1 MKKIILYSVLILVA
15 IATKAQNNCN
25 TASPFCTG
33 TTYNFPAPVGQTAQS
48 GPDYGCLTTQPNPVW
63 YYLQI
68 GSSGSIT
75 MSIGGANS
83 GDDIDFVC
91 WGPFSSPTAPCTAQL
106 TSNCSPGCLNNT
118 DPFANYPSGNM
129 VDCSYDAQAVET
141 CTIPNAVTGQYYIV
155 CITNFGG
162 NATNIVFNQT
172 NTGQG
177 GAGSTN
183 CNILCNIT
191 GMTATPGPC
200 QTATNTFN
208 VTGSISTYAPPNSGT
223 LTITS
228 SCGGTTTLNPPFAT
242 STNYT
247 LSNISATGGNCTV
260 TASYSADPLCTYSV
274 VIASPQPC
282 NVVPCAISA
291 VTATPGACNPTFNT
305 YDLTGTVT
313 FSNPPSSGIL
323 TVSSSCGGSQ
333 VFNPPFTSPLSYT
346 IASIPS
352 TGQPCTVT
360 ATFSSASCTNS
371 ANYTAPASCLCAIT
385 SVSSNPSPCDPSTN
399 TFDVSGSVS
408 FTNQPSGGTLTV
420 SSSCGGTQTFN
431 APFTSPLTYTLTGL
445 PSSGSSCTVTA
456 TFSGASFCNNN
467 STFQAPPSCAT
478 CTTSA
483 SSNGPICEGQTLNL
497 TCSTAGAVSYSWAGP
512 NSFSSNVQ
520 NPSIPN
526 TTTNMSGNYTVTINM
541 PGGAV
546 CNAITLVTINPA
558 PNADAGQTV
567 SICTGGNVGLN
578 ASGGTSFSWTPATGL
593 SSNAIA
599 NPTAS
604 PTVTTQYTVTVGNNG
619 CFQTD
624 TVTVFVITQINPTIS
639 PNSNICL
646 GQSVQ
651 LTAGGGSIYSWSP
664 PTGLSASNIFNPV
677 ASPTATTNY
686 TVTVSTSGACPP
698 ANATVTV
705 NVYPAFNITVSAND
719 TICPGEL
726 GTVTASGAVSYIW
739 FPGGSTSA
747 SLSQSPNSS
756 TTYTVA
762 GSNGFCADTQTVAI
776 IVLPNP
782 SALFLSTTQLELGNF
797 SLCFTNNSTNGVSNT
812 INWNFG
818 DGNFSTEEDPCHEY
832 LDPGTYQVCMSIEN
846 AIGCSDTSCSLV
858 ILKPDWTLYVP
869 NTFTPN
875 GDGKNEIFY
884 AVGTNLLSFEMN
896 IFDRWGNLVYR
907 GTDINEGWNGKMN
920 NTGSEIVQIDT
931 YVWQIKITDSE
942 NKKRSFIGHVNVI
955 K

>member
-1 MKKIILYSVLILVA
+1 MKKFLLLTISLLVFFA
-15 IATKAQNNCN
+15 VNSQTNCN

-33 TTYNFPAPVGQTAQS
+33 TTYNFPAPTGQTAQT
-48 GPDYGCLTTQPNPVW
+48 GPDYGCLLSQPNPVW

-68 GSSGSIT
+68 ANSGTIT

-91 WGPFSSPTAPCTAQL
+91 WGPFTSPTGPCTAQL
-106 TSNCSPGCLNNT
+106 TSNCSPNCLNNT
-118 DPFANYPSGNM
+118 SGGVYPSGNM
-129 VDCSYDAQAVET
+129 VDCSYDPQAVEN
-141 CTIPNAVTGQYYIV
+141 CTIPNAVTGQYYLV

-162 NATNIVFNQT
+162 NSTNIVFNQT

-208 VTGSISTYAPPNSGT
+208 VTGSISTYAPPTSGT

-228 SCGGTTTLNPPFAT
+228 SCGGTTTFNPPFGT

-247 LSNISATGGNCTV
+247 LTNISATGGNCTV

-274 VIASPQPC
+274 VITSPQPC
-282 NVVPCAISA
+282 NVVPCAVTA
-291 VTATPGACNPTFNT
+291 VTATPGLCDPNFNT
-305 YDLTGTVT
+305 YDLTGSVT

-323 TVSSSCGGSQ
+323 TVSNSCGGSQ

-346 IASIPS
+346 LSSIPS

-360 ATFSSASCTNS
+360 ATFSSAACTNS
-371 ANYTAPASCLCAIT
+371 VSYTAPASCLCSIT
-385 SVSSNPSPCDPSTN
+385 SVSGNPSPCNTATN

-431 APFTSPLTYTLTGL
+431 PPFVSPITYTLTGL
-445 PSSGSSCTVTA
+445 PSNGSTCTVTA
-456 TFSGASFCNNN
+456 VFSGASSCNNN
-467 STFQAPPSCAT
+467 NTFQAPPSCAT
-478 CTTSA
+478 CTTTA
-483 SSNGPICEGQTLNL
+483 ANNGPICEGQTLNL
-497 TCSTAGAVSYSWAGP
+497 TCSTPGAISYSWAGP
-512 NSFSSNVQ
+512 NSYSSNVQ
-520 NPSIPN
+520 NPSVPN
-526 TTTNMSGNYTVTINM
+526 ATTSLTGNYTVTINM

-546 CNAITLVTINPA
+546 CNAVTSVNVNPA

-567 SICTGGNVGLN
+567 SICTGGSVPLN
-578 ASGGTSFSWTPATGL
+578 ATGGSTYSWTPATGL
-593 SSNAIA
+593 TSNAIA

-604 PTVTTQYTVTVGNNG
+604 PAVTTQYTVTVGNNG

-624 TVTVFVITQINPTIS
+624 TVTVFVITQITPTVN
-639 PNSNICL
+639 PNSNICI
-646 GQSVQ
+646 GQATQ
-651 LTAGGGSIYSWSP
+651 LSAGGGSIYSWAP
-664 PTGLSASNIFNPV
+664 PAGLSATNIFNPV
-677 ASPTATTNY
+677 ASPTVTTNY
-686 TVTVSTSGACPP
+686 TVTVSTTGGCPP
-698 ANATVTV
+698 ATASVTV
-705 NVYPAFNITVSAND
+705 NVYPAFNINVSAND

-726 GTVTASGAVSYIW
+726 GSVSASGAVSYLW
-739 FPGGSTSA
+739 FPGGIVNDT
-747 SLSQSPNSS
+747 LFQSPASS

-762 GSNGFCADTQTVAI
+762 GSNGFCADTQTVSI

-782 SALFLSTTQLELGNF
+782 VALFTASSQIELGNF
-797 SLCFTNNSTNGVSNT
+797 TVCFTNNSTNGQPNT

-818 DGNFSTEEDPCHEY
+818 DGNLSSEVNPCHEY

-846 AIGCSDTSCSLV
+846 AIGCSDSVCSPVL
-858 ILKPDWTLYVP
+858 LKPDWTLYVP

-875 GDGKNEIFY
+875 SDGENDIFY
-884 AVGTNLLSFEMN
+884 AYGTNLQAFEMY
-896 IFDRWGNLVYR
+896 IFDRWGNIVYH
-907 GTDINEGWNGKMN
+907 GVDINEGWNGKMK
-920 NTGSEIVQIDT
+920 NTGADLVQIDT
-931 YVWQIKITDSE
+931 YVWKIKITDSDG
-942 NKKRSFIGHVNVI
+942 KKRSYIGHVNVI
-955 K
+955 R